1 MINNKCML
9 NIIYFNDKLND
20 YINIFINFDD
30 DNVPKMMMIFFNSI
44 LILAKIFINN
54 YIVK

>member
-1 MINNKCML
+1 ML
-9 NIIYFNDKLND
+9 NTIYFNYELND
-20 YINIFINFDD
+20 DISIFINFDD
-30 DNVPKMMMIFFNSI
+30 DKVPKMMMIFFNSI